1 MYWIPGNSRNI
12 LEFLRRPKVTG
23 HYKKIPLLYLR
34 KNLLSTA
41 GNLKVNEQTKYES
54 VPIFLLFLAVERNS
68 TLGVKIDTSY
78 INFLQ
83 FLILFCKILNH
94 LRKKK
99 IQMEGFI
106 ADLTPW

>member
-23 HYKKIPLLYLR
+23 HCKKIPLLYLR

-54 VPIFLLFLAVERNS
+54 VPIFLLFLAFERNS

-83 FLILFCKILNH
+83 FLVFIL
-94 LRKKK
+94 
-99 IQMEGFI
+99 
-106 ADLTPW
+106 